1 MARQQQKMKVV
12 AYELRYELDWEPGL
26 GDIDDPDYLDLCR
39 ESYRSR
45 IREEGIKFDA
55 EVDETTFPDYSRLE
69 SKIWHNPMAEYE
81 IAADIKIP
89 DPIVFNTWFD
99 SIEYLDY
106 PYNHPG
112 YPIMSPQM
120 LETIQS
126 TGDFRYCTYP
136 TLMKDTNILWGTDT
150 VAGRRKSDFLIVQT
164 LEFLDAYDWPKSEYE
179 IDGEDTNFT
188 KVVLKE
194 PIPALFR
201 LVSNETRLYVS
212 AAAKEALEAAG
223 TARGVWFLP
232 IDEEYKMSIWGY
244 GKYL

>member
-1 MARQQQKMKVV
+1 MAKQQQKMKVV
-12 AYELRYELDWEPGL
+12 AYEIDWEIDWEPGL
-26 GDIDDPDYLDLCR
+26 GDVDDPNYLDLCR

-45 IREEGIKFDA
+45 IREEGVEYDL
-55 EVDETTFPDYSRLE
+55 EVDEAIFPDSGWLMSDIR
-69 SKIWHNPMAEYE
+69 HNPLAPPFKEVTS
-81 IAADIKIP
+81 IP
-89 DPIVFNTWFD
+89 NPIVFNTWFD
-99 SIEYLDY
+99 SLEYLDY

-150 VAGRRKSDFLIVQT
+150 LTGRRKSDFLIVQT
-164 LEFLDAYDWPKSEYE
+164 LEFLDAYDWQKSEYE

-201 LVSNETRLYVS
+201 LVGNATRLYVS

-223 TARGVWFLP
+223 TARGVHFFP